1 MANVLSELSN
11 DLADVVDAAAP
22 GVARVAARR
31 RHAASGVVWSA
42 DGVIVTAHHVVEREN
57 DILVTLD
64 GGDDIGAE
72 LVGRDPSTDVAVLK
86 ADASDLRQAAWADEA
101 SARVGHL
108 VLALG
113 RPGSSAA
120 ATLGV
125 VSAVGG
131 PWRTPAGGSLQRYL
145 QTDVVMYPGFSGG
158 PLVDSAGG
166 VLGIN
171 TSALVRGVAL
181 TVTRASLEGIV
192 ETLLSHGR
200 IRRGFLGIGT
210 QPVTLPDRFRELAGQ
225 DSGLLVSSV
234 QPDGPA
240 DKAGFL
246 LGDTLVEVDGKSVS
260 VPEDLMTLL
269 SGDLIGRSTSAR
281 VVRGGE
287 LVQLNVTVGE
297 RS

>member
-1 MANVLSELSN
+1 MANVLSELSK
-11 DLADVVDAAAP
+11 DLADVVAAAAP
-22 GVARVAARR
+22 GVARVSARR
-31 RHAASGVVWSA
+31 RHPASGVVWSA
-42 DGVIVTAHHVVEREN
+42 DGVIVTAHHVVERED
-57 DILVTLD
+57 DIRVTFD
-64 GGDDIGAE
+64 SGDDIDAE
-72 LVGRDPSTDVAVLK
+72 LMGRDPSTDVAVLK
-86 ADASDLRQAAWADEA
+86 ANASDVRPIASADEA
-101 SARVGHL
+101 SARVGQL

-113 RPGSSAA
+113 RPGSGAA

-125 VSAVGG
+125 ISAMDG

-158 PLVDSAGG
+158 PLVDAAGA

-181 TVTRASLEGIV
+181 TVTRASLNGIV
-192 ETLLSHGR
+192 ESLLSHGR

-210 QPVTLPDRFRELAGQ
+210 QPVNLPDRFRELAGQ

-246 LGDTLVEVDGKSVS
+246 LGDTLIEVDGKSVS
-260 VPEDLMTLL
+260 VPDDLMSLL
-269 SGDLIGRSTSAR
+269 SGDLIDRSTSAR
-281 VVRGGE
+281 VLRGGE
-287 LVQLNVTVGE
+287 LVQLDVTVGE
-297 RS
+297 RK